1 MLILYSRPESIST
14 VKSFRNKLKRPNHVP
29 KEYADMVNVFYPITV
44 NMDELKKFVVKGR
57 RPSGKIAIENPN
69 KIIMT
74 CPCCGRKIAV
84 GTNDRMVNHGFQRPG
99 YGWLVGNCIGVNH
112 KPLEVSDEGLR
123 YMVELL
129 TNEHEKL
136 IEKSIKLST
145 CNSFTVYEF
154 KKYVT
159 YTKGD
164 DFFELKLSNA
174 KRNVES
180 KIDMVNYQLK
190 EFNELI
196 KNWKPNEEAIQIADF
211 VSEST
216 NNSFPPFMREAF
228 NCQEEYDELIGAS
241 REIVGSRGLFLAK
254 KKYVIKVY
262 DQDGFSVNKIKSMGS
277 EIKKADTPKIIQKFL
292 KDTVEMILDGIDYDT
307 VCNFVIQQRKTVLKN
322 KLNVFALG
330 VAKQVNNLDKYYA
343 EYLAPGTHATIG
355 ANGKKRNLTIPGH
368 ARAACNYNVFI
379 IDHDKGARAVVSG
392 DKVLVFYLRQNA
404 YNYNAIAFP
413 AEYERFPS
421 WFNET
426 FSVDLVK
433 TENKMFDNKLAGIFA
448 ALGKDVPTLQSVYTN
463 KILGF

>member
-1 MLILYSRPESIST
+1 MINIVIDDERINQKFIDAQNTMNEALNNKIIYNVEFNDLKAKFAKVIGYVFSKLTNKYYQDVDEDTQMLILYSRPESIST

-164 DFFELKLSNA
+164 DFFELKL
-174 KRNVES
+174 
-180 KIDMVNYQLK
+180 
-190 EFNELI
+190 
-196 KNWKPNEEAIQIADF
+196 
-211 VSEST
+211 
-216 NNSFPPFMREAF
+216 
-228 NCQEEYDELIGAS
+228 
-241 REIVGSRGLFLAK
+241 
-254 KKYVIKVY
+254 
-262 DQDGFSVNKIKSMGS
+262 
-277 EIKKADTPKIIQKFL
+277 
-292 KDTVEMILDGIDYDT
+292 
-307 VCNFVIQQRKTVLKN
+307 
-322 KLNVFALG
+322 LN
-330 VAKQVNNLDKYYA
+330 
-343 EYLAPGTHATIG
+343 
-355 ANGKKRNLTIPGH
+355 
-368 ARAACNYNVFI
+368 
-379 IDHDKGARAVVSG
+379 
-392 DKVLVFYLRQNA
+392 
-404 YNYNAIAFP
+404 
-413 AEYERFPS
+413 
-421 WFNET
+421 
-426 FSVDLVK
+426 
-433 TENKMFDNKLAGIFA
+433 
-448 ALGKDVPTLQSVYTN
+448 
-463 KILGF
+463 